1 MSRIVDQIK
10 RRRYVL
16 GSGSNKGPG
25 AGDRKD
31 PGKTERKIS
40 ELSAA
45 RSTHYRMKGRSKA
58 EAKAA

>member
-45 RSTHYRMKGRSKA
+45 RSTHYRMKWEK
-58 EAKAA
+58 